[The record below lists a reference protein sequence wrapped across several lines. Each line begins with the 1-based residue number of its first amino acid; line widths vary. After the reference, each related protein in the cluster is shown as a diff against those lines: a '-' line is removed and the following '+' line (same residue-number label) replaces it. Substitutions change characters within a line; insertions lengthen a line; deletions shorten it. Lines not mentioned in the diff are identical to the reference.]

1 MSKSEAI
8 IKILP
13 TKKNLRL
20 DGFTSALYQTFK
32 EKIIPALLKLC
43 QKTEDKGRLPN
54 LIYEVSITLIPK
66 PNKDTI
72 KKKIIGQYP

>member
-43 QKTEDKGRLPN
+43 QKTEDK
-54 LIYEVSITLIPK
+54 
-66 PNKDTI
+66 
-72 KKKIIGQYP
+72 